1 MTVMSVETPAMP
13 GRILFDVSDLMS
25 FVLESVHPTG
35 IQRVTID
42 TLVALRAAAPNVVP
56 VFFSRVF
63 RCYCSVDAE
72 RLIAADAAYLNS
84 VNPRSKD
91 YRGRLRARFSV
102 LPPTRIRVE
111 ATDTIMILGVGWSA
125 RRRNLM
131 LFGPGRPRCRVI
143 WFCHDLIPVR
153 RPEFTAERKLLA
165 DMFSRWLLSALAA
178 GHEFVCASR
187 FVEADLHAYAAEHG
201 FAAKVS
207 VIPLAHEFFAVDG
220 VLTDRVRRLAGRRI
234 ALYVS
239 SIGLRKNQIGL
250 VHAWERLHSEL
261 GDDLPTL
268 VLVGVNYD
276 GGEVARYLADT
287 APAGGKIVLLGA
299 ATDAE
304 LTALYRACD
313 FTVFPSLYEGWGL
326 PVGESLWMGKP
337 CVASSATSMPEVGG
351 DHVVYFD
358 PLDEPAMDAALRAFI
373 AGQFAAV
380 PPPRDR
386 LRRWQQVAQDMSELV
401 LGR

>member
-1 MTVMSVETPAMP
+1 MGVDRQAMP

-42 TLVALRAAAPNVVP
+42 TLVTLRAAAPNVVP
-56 VFFSRVF
+56 VFFSRVL

-72 RLIAADAAYLNS
+72 RLIAADAAYLDS

-91 YRGRLRARFSV
+91 YRGRLRARFRV
-102 LPPTRIRVE
+102 LPPTRIRIE
-111 ATDTIMILGVGWSA
+111 AADTVMILGVGWSV
-125 RRRNLM
+125 RRRNMM
-131 LFGPGRPRCRVI
+131 LFGRGRPKCRVI

-153 RPEFTAERKLLA
+153 HPELTAEREILTE
-165 DMFSRWLLSALAA
+165 MFSRWLLSALAA
-178 GHEFVCASR
+178 GHEFICASR
-187 FVEADLHAYAAEHG
+187 FVEADLDDYAAQHG

-207 VIPLAHEFFAVDG
+207 VIPLAHEFSAVDG
-220 VLTDRVRRLAGRRI
+220 AVTDKVRRLADRRT
-234 ALYVS
+234 ALFVS
-239 SIGLRKNQIGL
+239 SIGLRKNQGGL
-250 VHAWERLHSEL
+250 VRAWERLHAEF

-276 GGEVARYLADT
+276 GGEVERYVARTGA
-287 APAGGKIVLLGA
+287 AGGKVVVFGA

-304 LTALYRACD
+304 LAALYRACD
-313 FTVFPSLYEGWGL
+313 FTVFPSLHEGWGL

-337 CVASSATSMPEVGG
+337 CVASGATSMPEVGG
-351 DHVVYFD
+351 EHVVYFD
-358 PLDEPAMDAALRAFI
+358 PLDEPAMDAALREAI
-373 AGQFAAV
+373 AGRFAAL

-386 LRRWQQVAQDMSELV
+386 LRRWQQVAQDMCRLV
-401 LGR
+401 LGAR